1 MDDHVNPLLSP
12 LTLGF
17 ATGRFVG
24 VCGGLNRNESFVF
37 FIVTGSHSGLATERS

>member
-1 MDDHVNPLLSP
+1 MDDHANTLLSP

-24 VCGGLNRNESFVF
+24 IKEGFYHQYSPVGGEL
-37 FIVTGSHSGLATERS
+37 